1 MLKTNRNFRVSEV
14 SGCKVSQNEITFP
27 NRQSNSYS
35 TYFVSSIILL
45 FKNRKPSKLNNSFLK
60 VSLSN
65 ILIKMSLE
73 DDSTTENFRAAMVG
87 N

>member
-45 FKNRKPSKLNNSFLK
+45 FKNRKPSKLNNSFFK

>member
-1 MLKTNRNFRVSEV
+1 MFKKDRNFRVSEV
-14 SGCKVSQNEITFP
+14 SGCKASQNEMTFP
-27 NRQSNSYS
+27 NRHSNSHC

-45 FKNRKPSKLNNSFLK
+45 SKNRKASKLNNSFLK
-60 VSLSN
+60 VSISN

-73 DDSTTENFRAAMVG
+73 DDSASENFRAARVG

>member
-1 MLKTNRNFRVSEV
+1 MFKKDRNFRVSEV
-14 SGCKVSQNEITFP
+14 SGCKASQNEITFP
-27 NRQSNSYS
+27 NRHSNSHC

-45 FKNRKPSKLNNSFLK
+45 SKNRKASKLNNSFLK
-60 VSLSN
+60 VSIGN

-73 DDSTTENFRAAMVG
+73 DDSASENFRAARLG